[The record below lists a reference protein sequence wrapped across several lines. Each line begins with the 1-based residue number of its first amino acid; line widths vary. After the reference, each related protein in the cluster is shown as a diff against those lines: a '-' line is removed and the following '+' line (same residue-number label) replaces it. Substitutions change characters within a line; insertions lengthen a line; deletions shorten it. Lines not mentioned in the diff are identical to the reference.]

1 MSEKK
6 LLHLSEEEKLRNHLK
21 RSYTERFYILIRL
34 IKLNKK
40 LSEAKITYPEI

>member
-1 MSEKK
+1 MSDKK
-6 LLHLSEEEKLRNHLK
+6 ITHLSEEEKLRIHLK

-40 LSEAKITYPEI
+40 LSKAKITYPET